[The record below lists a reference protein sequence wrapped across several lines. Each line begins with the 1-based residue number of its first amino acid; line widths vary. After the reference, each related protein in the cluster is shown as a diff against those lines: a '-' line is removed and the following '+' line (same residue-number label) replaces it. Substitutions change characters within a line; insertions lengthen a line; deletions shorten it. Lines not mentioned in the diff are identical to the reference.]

1 MRFIR
6 HSSPLP
12 PDPVA
17 VTRGSFGSPRPPNP
31 IPGAEPGPDPAR
43 SRDGSNGRGKSYRE
57 DLTDPG
63 VMHIARVD
71 VVDSATVL
79 ACHDVF
85 MAAHAADDPEGSKLS
100 ARVFGGWLAVGWYG
114 QPREVWAARDEAS
127 AVTGWYRLEM
137 PYGENVDRAYLTL
150 VVHPARRR
158 HGVGRALLRH
168 AVAQAARNGRSLVGS
183 DIMDGSA
190 GESFARLAGARPVL
204 THIRRVQDLA
214 SVDTDAL
221 ARAREAAGR
230 AAAGYSVVSW
240 AGPVPEEFLD
250 GVAAVFAALN
260 DAPHPEGRQ
269 PWAWNAQRVRE
280 AHNEVL
286 PWLGGLRPY
295 SVAAVKGDGGVGG
308 GAAGDMAALN
318 QVWVD
323 PAVPDQGIHFITAVR
338 REYRGHSLAVLT
350 KVAMLDLLAR
360 AEPQLK
366 RLETWNAESNTQMI
380 AVNEA
385 LGYRVLGPTSR
396 RWQLVVAA
404 G

>member
-1 MRFIR
+1 MPFIR

-12 PDPVA
+12 PDQVA
-17 VTRGSFGSPRPPNP
+17 VTSGSFGSPRPPGP
-31 IPGAEPGPDPAR
+31 IPDAEPGADPAR
-43 SRDGSNGRGKSYRE
+43 SRDGSNGRGRSYRQ
-57 DLTDPG
+57 DPG
-63 VMHIARVD
+63 VVHITRVD

-85 MAAHAADDPEGSKLS
+85 AAAHAADDPEGFTLS

-114 QPREVWAARDEAS
+114 QPAVIWAARDEAS

-137 PYGENVDRAYLTL
+137 PSGDNTDRAYLTL

-168 AVAQAARNGRSLVGS
+168 ALAQAARNRRSLVGS
-183 DIMDGSA
+183 DVLDGSA
-190 GESFARLAGARPVL
+190 GESFARLAGARPAL

-214 SVDTDAL
+214 SVDADAL

-240 AGPVPEEFLD
+240 VGPVPEEFLD

-269 PWAWNAQRVRE
+269 PWVWDAQRVRKV
-280 AHNEVL
+280 HNEVL
-286 PWLGGLRPY
+286 PRLGGLRRY
-295 SVAAVKGDGGVGG
+295 SVAAVRDGKEGG
-308 GAAGDMAALN
+308 GATCDIAALN

-323 PAVPDQGIHFITAVR
+323 PAMPDRGMHFMTAVR
-338 REYRGHSLAVLT
+338 REYRGHGLALLT
-350 KVAMLDLLAR
+350 KIAMLDLLAS
-360 AEPQLK
+360 AVPQLK

-385 LGYRVLGPTSR
+385 LGYRALEPPSR
-396 RWQLVVAA
+396 RWQLEVAA

>member
-1 MRFIR
+1 MRSIR
-6 HSSPLP
+6 RSSP

-17 VTRGSFGSPRPPNP
+17 VTSGSFGSPRPPDP
-31 IPGAEPGPDPAR
+31 ITRAEPGPDPAR
-43 SRDGSNGRGKSYRE
+43 SRDGSNGRGRSYRE

-63 VMHIARVD
+63 VVHIVRVD
-71 VVDSATVL
+71 VEDSATVL

-85 MAAHAADDPEGSKLS
+85 VAAHAADDPEGFTLS

-114 QPREVWAARDEAS
+114 QPAVIWAARDQAS

-137 PYGENVDRAYLTL
+137 PYGANTDRAYLTL

-158 HGVGRALLRH
+158 RGVGRTLLRH
-168 AVAQAARNGRSLVGS
+168 ALAQAASNRRSLVGS
-183 DIMDGSA
+183 DVLDGSA
-190 GESFARLAGARPVL
+190 GESFARWAGARPAL

-214 SVDTDAL
+214 SVDADAL

-240 AGPVPEEFLD
+240 AGPVPEEFLH

-269 PWAWNAQRVRE
+269 PWVWDAQRVRE

-286 PWLGGLRPY
+286 PRLGGLRPY
-295 SVAAVKGDGGVGG
+295 SVAAVKGE
-308 GAAGDMAALN
+308 GATRDIAALN

-323 PAVPDQGIHFITAVR
+323 PALPDQGMHFITAVR
-338 REYRGHSLAVLT
+338 REYRGHSLALLT
-350 KVAMLDLLAR
+350 KIAMLDLLAS
-360 AEPQLK
+360 AVPQLK

-385 LGYRVLGPTSR
+385 LGYRVFGPPSR
-396 RWQLVVAA
+396 RWQLEVAS

>member
-1 MRFIR
+1 M
-6 HSSPLP
+6 S
-12 PDPVA
+12 
-17 VTRGSFGSPRPPNP
+17 G
-31 IPGAEPGPDPAR
+31 
-43 SRDGSNGRGKSYRE
+43 
-57 DLTDPG
+57 G
-63 VMHIARVD
+63 VSAGVVHIARVD
-71 VVDSATVL
+71 VVDSVTVL

-85 MAAHAADDPEGSKLS
+85 VAAHAADDPEGFTLS

-114 QPREVWAARDEAS
+114 QPGEIWAARDEAS

-150 VVHPARRR
+150 VVHPAGRRR
-158 HGVGRALLRH
+158 GVGRALLRH
-168 AVAQAARNGRSLVGS
+168 AVAQAARNRRSLVGS
-183 DIMDGSA
+183 DVLDGSA
-190 GESFARLAGARPVL
+190 GESFARLAGARPAL

-214 SVDTDAL
+214 SVDADAL

-269 PWAWNAQRVRE
+269 PWVWDAQRVRE

-286 PWLGGLRPY
+286 PRLGGLRPY
-295 SVAAVKGDGGVGG
+295 SVAAVKGDGEVGS
-308 GAAGDMAALN
+308 GATGDMAALN

-323 PAVPDQGIHFITAVR
+323 PAMPDQGIHFITAVR
-338 REYRGHSLAVLT
+338 PEYRGHSLALLT

-366 RLETWNAESNTQMI
+366 RLETWNAESNTHMI

-385 LGYRVLGPTSR
+385 LGYRVFGPPSR
-396 RWQLVVAA
+396 RWQLDVAA